1 MMQLKHIAGIF
12 LCSCLFFVAFAA
24 KKDGDKLSKYY
35 KRTGEKFLAEKAKQ
49 EGVYVL
55 KSGMLVEILK
65 QNPSEDAKSPRKDD
79 PCDVTYSG
87 TLRDGTPFDASRTSF
102 SPSQVIKA

>member
-1 MMQLKHIAGIF
+1 MSQFNLITGVF
-12 LCSCLFFVAFAA
+12 VCCSLCFFANAA
-24 KKDGDKLSKYY
+24 KKDADKMANYY
-35 KRTGEKFLAEKAKQ
+35 KRTGEKFLAEKSKQ

-55 KSGMLVEILK
+55 KSGLLVEILK

-79 PCDVTYSG
+79 PCDVSYSG

-102 SPSQVIKA
+102 SPSQVIKV